1 MDINFDFKKS
11 QSEFD
16 KLLLLS
22 TVPQIIVALAMIFMY
37 HKNPI
42 PANLAEVRRVANKI
56 DRKPVQVLTQTFKY
70 YWILLK
76 NRNYWLMALSWVFLQ
91 GMNTVFYI
99 TTPKLLRKDLKML
112 KFFKISP

>member
-37 HKNPI
+37 HKNPL

-56 DRKPVQVLTQTFKY
+56 GRKPVQVLTQTFKY

-91 GMNTVFYI
+91 GMNTVFFI
-99 TTPKLLRKDLKML
+99 TTPKLLRKDLK
-112 KFFKISP
+112 I